1 MPGAELGTSAC
12 DGHVVVAL
20 HGDLDMTG
28 AADAG
33 AAITA
38 LVVPDRCLIIDMSAL
53 DFIDRGSLDALLRVQ
68 WLAWS
73 TGGDVAL
80 AAPQRH
86 VLQLLAL
93 TGRDHAFLIHAS
105 VQAAAAA
112 LPGRGA
118 RYAAGCAGADGRPM
132 VVRGQGGRVC
142 QLGASRAAG
151 NRRI

>member
-1 MPGAELGTSAC
+1 MPGVELSTGAW

-20 HGDLDMTG
+20 RGELDVTG
-28 AADAG
+28 AADVE

-38 LVVPDRCLIIDMSAL
+38 LMARGRYVIIDMSAL

-73 TGGDVAL
+73 TGGDVVL

-105 VQAAAAA
+105 VQAAVAGLA
-112 LPGRGA
+112 GRGT
-118 RYAAGCAGADGRPM
+118 RYGGRPLA
-132 VVRGQGGRVC
+132 VSTARSG
-142 QLGASRAAG
+142 RAAPSRTG
-151 NRRI
+151 TR

>member
-1 MPGAELGTSAC
+1 
-12 DGHVVVAL
+12 VAL

-93 TGRDHAFLIHAS
+93 TGRDHACLIHAS
-105 VQAAAAA
+105 V
-112 LPGRGA
+112 
-118 RYAAGCAGADGRPM
+118 
-132 VVRGQGGRVC
+132 
-142 QLGASRAAG
+142 
-151 NRRI
+151 

>member
-1 MPGAELGTSAC
+1 MQGVELSTSAC
-12 DGHVVVAL
+12 NGHAVVAL
-20 HGDLDMTG
+20 RGDLDITG

-33 AAITA
+33 AAMAA

-53 DFIDRGSLDALLRVQ
+53 DFIDRGALDALLRVQ

-73 TGGDVAL
+73 TGGDVVL

-105 VQAAAAA
+105 VQAAVAG

-118 RYAAGCAGADGRPM
+118 RYGGRPLA
-132 VVRGQGGRVC
+132 VSTARSG
-142 QLGASRAAG
+142 RAAPSRTG
-151 NRRI
+151 TR

>member
-1 MPGAELGTSAC
+1 MPGVELSTSAC
-12 DGHVVVAL
+12 DGHVVVAVR
-20 HGDLDMTG
+20 GNLDISG

-38 LVVPDRCLIIDMSAL
+38 LVVPDCCLIIDMSAL

-73 TGGDVAL
+73 TGGDVVL

-86 VLQLLAL
+86 VRQLLAL

-105 VQAAAAA
+105 VQAAVAGLA
-112 LPGRGA
+112 GRGT
-118 RYAAGCAGADGRPM
+118 RYGGRPLA
-132 VVRGQGGRVC
+132 VSTARSG
-142 QLGASRAAG
+142 RAAPSRTG
-151 NRRI
+151 TR

>member
-1 MPGAELGTSAC
+1 MQGVELSTSAC

-20 HGDLDMTG
+20 RGDLDMTG

-33 AAITA
+33 TAITA
-38 LVVPDRCLIIDMSAL
+38 LVVPGRCLIIDMSAL

-68 WLAWS
+68 WRAWS
-73 TGGDVAL
+73 IGGDVVL

-93 TGRDHAFLIHAS
+93 TGRDHAFLIHGS
-105 VQAAAAA
+105 VQAAVAG

-118 RYAAGCAGADGRPM
+118 RYGGRPLA
-132 VVRGQGGRVC
+132 VSTARSGRAVP
-142 QLGASRAAG
+142 SRTG
-151 NRRI
+151 TG